1 MKQKN
6 KELLYKIAIIV
17 SLVTIFILSI
27 GITTAD
33 DEEGI
38 FICSGDSQLVAL
50 CTGGEEQLG
59 YFHNY
64 EDEVIILFGGGIP
77 RITEKRNL
85 IIYIVCVV
93 ALILILI
100 CFFFWKRRKKKT
112 KENFY

>member
-1 MKQKN
+1 MKSILIIFLAC
-6 KELLYKIAIIV
+6 LLIFTV
-17 SLVTIFILSI
+17 SAS
-27 GITTAD
+27 
-33 DEEGI
+33 DEQAVQ
-38 FICSGDSQLVAL
+38 ICGGDQELVAL

-64 EDEVIILFGGGIP
+64 EDEVITLFGGGIP

-85 IIYIVCVV
+85 IIYIICIL